1 MSTDIVEI
9 KLTPTHPAPL
19 GRASIWAARSLRVG
33 ARVAALAVLVA
44 IWWAIA
50 ALRVWPP
57 IFVPPPDAVWD
68 QFIRTSTVHHG
79 VRGYSGH
86 LLYELV
92 WASMRRILI
101 GAGAAIALGVP
112 LGLLIGSLRPARTV
126 VEPGLT
132 FVRSLPPL
140 AYYSLLVIWF
150 GIDETPKEILLFL
163 AALPPVVI
171 ATSEGVRNVP
181 RDRVL
186 AVQTLGAGRLQSIR
200 HVVLPSV
207 LPEVMSGVRVAVGF
221 AFTTVVAAE
230 TINGMPGIGAMVLE
244 AERFNQTDVVVLGI
258 IVIGACGIAL
268 DGCVRIA
275 DHLLV
280 PWRGHR

>member
-1 MSTDIVEI
+1 
-9 KLTPTHPAPL
+9 
-19 GRASIWAARSLRVG
+19 
-33 ARVAALAVLVA
+33 
-44 IWWAIA
+44 
-50 ALRVWPP
+50 
-57 IFVPPPDAVWD
+57 
-68 QFIRTSTVHHG
+68 
-79 VRGYSGH
+79 
-86 LLYELV
+86 
-92 WASMRRILI
+92 MRRILI
-101 GAGAAIALGVP
+101 GAGAAVALGIP
-112 LGLLIGSLRPARTV
+112 LGLLLGSFRAARVV
-126 VEPGLT
+126 VEPGVT

-140 AYYSLLVIWF
+140 AYFSLLVIWF
-150 GIDETPKEILLFL
+150 GIDETPKELLLFL

-186 AVQTLGAGRLQSIR
+186 AVQTLGASRIQSIR
-200 HVVLPSV
+200 HAVLPSV
-207 LPEVMSGVRVAVGF
+207 MPEVMSGIRVAVGF

-258 IVIGACGIAL
+258 IVIGICGIAL

-280 PWRGHR
+280 PWRGRA